1 MSVRWCHLLPEM
13 HSGHQLTCQCPAF
26 KTSDH
31 SAAPVTRPV
40 SILIHTHTHT
50 HTAPVLSNTSVQAT
64 AMSKSRTRC
73 QLSVKTCA
81 TNFKQMTGQS
91 EESFSLWIRSVQW
104 DSQAETFPHPQVT
117 LWFKR
122 CRHSGTVLISPFGG
136 CLHTHTLFFFPNCA
150 KNADSLEKTPMLGK
164 IKGRRRGWERIRW
177 SDGIPNSM
185 EREWGAGRSGV
196 LQSMESQELD
206 TTWWLNNKRRLN
218 MRSTIITHVRA
229 QFNTELQ
236 A

>member
-26 KTSDH
+26 NTSDH

-40 SILIHTHTHT
+40 SILVHTHTHT

-122 CRHSGTVLISPFGG
+122 CRHSGTVLLSSFGG
-136 CLHTHTLFFFPNCA
+136 CLHTHTLFFFLTVLRMPTHWKRPRC
-150 KNADSLEKTPMLGK
+150 
-164 IKGRRRGWERIRW
+164 WERLKAGEEAERGLDGRMVFPTQWRESEGQGGLVCCSPW
-177 SDGIPNSM
+177 SHKS
-185 EREWGAGRSGV
+185 W
-196 LQSMESQELD
+196 
-206 TTWWLNNKRRLN
+206 TRLGD
-218 MRSTIITHVRA
+218 
-229 QFNTELQ
+229 
-236 A
+236 